1 VSLVQRI
8 TMTDAKVKF
17 GNLSLN
23 NQYQVHFAGFNS
35 SIQNYIRNNLGIL
48 NADDFISREMGILCF
63 DASLPAT
70 ALATAEVKDNFM
82 GVPQEFAH
90 SRLYTDIDFSFYVD
104 KDYTLLRI
112 FEGWMDY
119 ITSGA
124 EGEVNDLQKPYYRRM
139 RYPDTYKVSSMYI
152 SKFEKNLDRALSYQF
167 INAFPKSIT
176 PIPVTYGSADILKV
190 SVSFNYD
197 RYVVNRKRRQ
207 RSILSTG
214 FDIFNSFRKEPKKS
228 EKTNSA
234 EYSETYL
241 TNVLTK
247 Y

>member
-1 VSLVQRI
+1 
-8 TMTDAKVKF
+8 MTDAKIKF

-23 NQYQVHFAGFNS
+23 NQYQVHFAGFNTS
-35 SIQNYIRNNLGIL
+35 VTNYLRNNLGIL

-63 DASLPAT
+63 DASLPAS

-90 SRLYTDIDFSFYVD
+90 SRLYTDIDFTFYID

-124 EGEVNDLQKPYYRRM
+124 EPEVEDDLKKSFYRRLK
-139 RYPDTYKVSSMYI
+139 YPDTYKVSSMYI
-152 SKFEKNLDRALSYQF
+152 SKFEKNLDRALTYQF
-167 INAFPKSIT
+167 INVFPKSIT
-176 PIPVTYGSADILKV
+176 PIPVTYGSADLLKV

-197 RYVVNRKRRQ
+197 RYIVNRKVRQ
-207 RSILSTG
+207 PSILST
-214 FDIFNSFRKEPKKS
+214 IFNLFSGF
-228 EKTNSA
+228 
-234 EYSETYL
+234 
-241 TNVLTK
+241 
-247 Y
+247 

>member
-1 VSLVQRI
+1 MSLVQKI
-8 TMTDAKVKF
+8 TMTDAKLKF

-23 NQYQVHFAGFNS
+23 NQYQVHFAGFNT
-35 SIQNYIRNNLGIL
+35 SIVNDLRNNLGIV
-48 NADDFISREMGILCF
+48 NADDFISREMGIMCF
-63 DASLPAT
+63 DASLPAS

-90 SRLYTDIDFSFYVD
+90 SRLYTDIDFSFYID

-124 EGEVNDLQKPYYRRM
+124 ETEVEDLQKPFYRRM
-139 RYPDTYKVSSMYI
+139 RYPDDYKVSSMYI
-152 SKFEKNLDRALSYQF
+152 SKFEKNLDRALTYQF

-176 PIPVTYGSADILKV
+176 PVPVTYGSADLLKV

-197 RYVVNRKRRQ
+197 RYIVNRKRRQ
-207 RSILSTG
+207 PSILSS
-214 FDIFNSFRKEPKKS
+214 IFNLFS
-228 EKTNSA
+228 SA
-234 EYSETYL
+234 ESTPE
-241 TNVLTK
+241 K
-247 Y
+247 YNSNKPKTVDT

>member
-1 VSLVQRI
+1 MSHEGLVKKI
-8 TMTDAKVKF
+8 TMTDAKIKF

-23 NQYQVHFAGFNS
+23 NQYQVHFAGFNTS
-35 SIQNYIRNNLGIL
+35 VTNYLRNSLGIL

-63 DASLPAT
+63 DASLPT
-70 ALATAEVKDNFM
+70 SALATAEVKDNFM

-90 SRLYTDIDFSFYVD
+90 SRLYTDIDFTFYID

-124 EGEVNDLQKPYYRRM
+124 EPEIESDLKKPFYRRLK
-139 RYPDTYKVSSMYI
+139 YPDTYKVSSMYI
-152 SKFEKNLDRALSYQF
+152 SKFEKNLDRALTYQF

-176 PIPVTYGSADILKV
+176 PIPVTYGSADLLKV

-197 RYVVNRKRRQ
+197 RYIVNRKVRQ
-207 RSILSTG
+207 PSILST
-214 FDIFNSFRKEPKKS
+214 IFNLFSGF
-228 EKTNSA
+228 
-234 EYSETYL
+234 
-241 TNVLTK
+241 
-247 Y
+247 